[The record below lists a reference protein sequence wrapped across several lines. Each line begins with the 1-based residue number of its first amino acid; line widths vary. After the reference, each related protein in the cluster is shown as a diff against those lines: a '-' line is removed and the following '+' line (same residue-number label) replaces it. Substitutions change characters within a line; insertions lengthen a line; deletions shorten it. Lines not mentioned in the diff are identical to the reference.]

1 MPTVDKKEIVA
12 EIKERFASSAGVIM
26 ADYRG
31 LSVKDMQTLRTQ
43 VRAVG
48 GEVKIYKNTLTELA
62 IRELALPSMDTLLTG
77 PTAIV
82 FLEGDPVAPA
92 KAVMDFAKEHKLLE
106 VKGGFIEHAVLN
118 ADNIKAIASL
128 PPREVLIAKLLG
140 TLQAPATGLVRV
152 LNGPVSAFARTLQ
165 AIADQKAASAA

>member
-1 MPTVDKKEIVA
+1 MPTVDKKAIVA
-12 EIKERFASSAGVIM
+12 EIKERFTASAGVIM
-26 ADYRG
+26 TDYRG
-31 LSVKDMQTLRTQ
+31 LSVKQMRTLRTK

-48 GEVKIYKNTLTELA
+48 GEVKIYKNTLMELA

-92 KAVMDFAKEHKLLE
+92 KVVMDFAKENKLLE
-106 VKGGFIEHAVLN
+106 VKGGFIEHAVVD
-118 ADNIKAIASL
+118 AESVKAIAAL
-128 PPREVLIAKLLG
+128 PPREVLVAKLLG
-140 TLQAPATGLVRV
+140 TLQAPASNFVRV
-152 LNGPVSAFARTLQ
+152 LNGPAAAFARALQ

>member
-12 EIKERFASSAGVIM
+12 EIKERFNASSGVIM

-31 LSVKDMQTLRTQ
+31 LSVKAMRTLRTK
-43 VRAVG
+43 VRAAG

-62 IRELALPSMDTLLTG
+62 VRELALPSMDTLLTG

-82 FLEGDPVAPA
+82 FIEGDPVAPA
-92 KAVMDFAKEHKLLE
+92 KVVMDFAKDNKLLE
-106 VKGGFIEHAVLN
+106 VKGGFIEHSVLG
-118 ADNIKAIASL
+118 AESIKAIAAL
-128 PPREVLIAKLLG
+128 PPREVLVAKLLG
-140 TLQAPATGLVRV
+140 TLQAPATSFVRV
-152 LNGPVSAFARTLQ
+152 LNGPAAAFARALQ

>member
-1 MPTVDKKEIVA
+1 MPTVDKKAIVA
-12 EIKERFASSAGVIM
+12 EIKDRFTASSGVIM

-31 LSVKDMQTLRTQ
+31 LSVRDMQALRVK

-48 GEVKIYKNTLTELA
+48 GEVKIYKNTLMELA
-62 IRELALPSMDTLLTG
+62 VRELAMPSMDQLLSG
-77 PTAIV
+77 PTAVV
-82 FLEGDPVAPA
+82 FVEGDPVAPA
-92 KAVMDFAKEHKLLE
+92 KAMIEFAKEHKQLE
-106 VKGGFIEHAVLN
+106 VKGGFIERSVLG
-118 ADNIKAIASL
+118 AESMKAIAAL

-140 TLQAPATGLVRV
+140 TLQAPATSFVRV

>member
-1 MPTVDKKEIVA
+1 MPTVDKKAIVA
-12 EIKERFASSAGVIM
+12 EIKERFTASAGVIM
-26 ADYRG
+26 TDYRG
-31 LSVKDMQTLRTQ
+31 LSVKQMRTLRTK

-92 KAVMDFAKEHKLLE
+92 KVVMDFAKENKLLE
-106 VKGGFIEHAVLN
+106 VKGGFIEHAVVD
-118 ADNIKAIASL
+118 AESVKAIAAL
-128 PPREVLIAKLLG
+128 PPREVLVAKLLG
-140 TLQAPATGLVRV
+140 TLLQPASSFVRV
-152 LNGPVSAFARTLQ
+152 LNGPASAFARALQ